1 MDAHQ
6 DAHQSA
12 AAGRSGPA
20 CLPAV
25 LGPPRGPRPD
35 RTLTGA
41 VLAAVLALF
50 VLWDG
55 AGVLF
60 TPLHDGIYD
69 WRCARRRARLIA
81 DFPGKDVAES
91 PHFVLHYDE
100 SLDGAWAPVV
110 LACAERAHEAV
121 SRRLGWSPAGREGKV
136 PVLLHPTRTS
146 LDRQFASRDGLE
158 AVGAY
163 WCGVVQVLSP
173 RLWLAEEPG
182 AAAVAALWTDG
193 PLVHEYTHYVLD
205 MLVPAGNYPRWF
217 SEGLAQYVEYRETGY
232 LWLGGGASAGLLPG
246 SEGPLYSL
254 PELGRDFD
262 GLENTAVAYREAF
275 LLTAYLV
282 DYSVGWDGL
291 HTLLGEMARGRPF
304 EAALEK
310 VTGLSPKEFES
321 RWLEWLR
328 EAEPRY
334 R

>member
-1 MDAHQ
+1 
-6 DAHQSA
+6 
-12 AAGRSGPA
+12 
-20 CLPAV
+20 
-25 LGPPRGPRPD
+25 
-35 RTLTGA
+35 
-41 VLAAVLALF
+41 

-110 LACAERAHEAV
+110 LACAERAQQVV
-121 SRRLGWSPAGREGKV
+121 SRRLGWSPAGVERKEKV
-136 PVLLHPTRTS
+136 PILLHPTRTS
-146 LDRQFASRDGLE
+146 LDRQFASRGGLQ

-182 AAAVAALWTDG
+182 PATVGVLWTDG

-217 SEGLAQYVEYRETGY
+217 SEGLAQYVEYKETGY
-232 LWLGGGASAGLLPG
+232 LWLGRGVSAGLLPG
-246 SEGPLYSL
+246 GEGGEGSFYSL
-254 PELGRDFD
+254 SELGRDFD

-282 DYSVGWDGL
+282 DHSVGWDGL
-291 HTLLGEMARGRPF
+291 GALVGEMARGRPF

-310 VTGLSPKEFES
+310 VTGLSLEEFES

-328 EAEPRY
+328 EAERRY

>member
-1 MDAHQ
+1 MDVH
-6 DAHQSA
+6 H
-12 AAGRSGPA
+12 GPA
-20 CLPAV
+20 SGRRRAAYLPAAPGASP
-25 LGPPRGPRPD
+25 GPRRGPGP
-35 RTLTGA
+35 A
-41 VLAAVLALF
+41 AVVLAAVLVLL

-55 AGVLF
+55 AGAFLA
-60 TPLHDGIYD
+60 PLEDRIYD
-69 WRCARRRARLIA
+69 WHCARRRARLIS
-81 DFPGKDVAES
+81 DFPGKAVAES

-121 SRRLGWSPAGREGKV
+121 SGRLGWSPAGREEKV

-146 LDRQFASRDGLE
+146 LDRQFASRDGLQ

-182 AAAVAALWTDG
+182 AAAVAVLWTDG

-205 MLVPAGNYPRWF
+205 MLVPAAGYPRWF
-217 SEGLAQYVEYRETGY
+217 SEGLAQYVEYKETGY
-232 LWLGGGASAGLLPG
+232 LWLGVGVSAGLLP
-246 SEGPLYSL
+246 EADGPFYSL
-254 PELGRDFD
+254 SELGRDFD
-262 GLENTAVAYREAF
+262 GLENTAAAYRAAF

-282 DYSVGWDGL
+282 DDSAGWDGL
-291 HTLLGEMARGRPF
+291 RALLGEMARGRPF

-310 VTGLSPKEFES
+310 VTGLSPEEFES

-328 EAEPRY
+328 EAEHRY